1 MKVKKK
7 QMVKHSRFVLNSPFL
22 DKTQERIA
30 KTNEKLG
37 FYSKKI
43 MAVLIAI
50 STMATPLI
58 ASPAYAKSS
67 DSSSSVGTTSDS
79 SKDVESLTSAE
90 VNDEAGEEPEP
101 YQCSGDYVDYENTEL
116 LTDGDGAGEITCA
129 QSNGVY
135 YKLTDGNK
143 ASSYHW
149 IAWYRDKSQDEV
161 DVSDDDGN
169 YTGFSSSKVSAW
181 TPYQSE
187 IEELNDGAFPESKS
201 YTYPTD
207 TTTGSLDFWADIA
220 GNYTVLGDPKYD
232 SLELTAYE
240 QVVYARTEEVEEPYE
255 IPSDEDVS
263 ADDAGGSAG
272 GSGGSV
278 DGSDYSD
285 TGDGNKASKDDETWT
300 AYKFCN
306 NQARKDFNKILNDL
320 GYSTKNDNEDKNG
333 ITAESKLYED
343 FTTNKEKINKK
354 IKKIIEK
361 FKEETNLDLQTVL
374 SKKFM
379 NEDVKLSKKEEKKL
393 NYATEELKKV
403 FSTDEFNKYYK
414 EKEVLQSY
422 HDVVLQ
428 PEFTSYIKNVFK
440 HPISTAKTNIETLNR
455 YGILA
460 YIGLKSPSSDSQTK
474 YIETILS
481 QLVANGVMDKPS
493 TNQDLSSLKNSA
505 PGDLLCKVTK
515 RATYGEYE
523 TSDGNKRKTKM
534 IKSHYNDGRTL
545 YTYYIKDDSG
555 KYQKVGN
562 SEKVGGIFESV
573 KDYYGNKKTTNK
585 LITWLQGAKDEDNTD
600 METFHEDSSA
610 TLSESDVNESL
621 SSKNE
626 DNEIIGDPEY
636 EAGEAT
642 YSEDSGY
649 TVIKTST
656 TTYYYMNVEIAKA
669 TINNVY
675 ATELAQLD
683 NLGIVKGA
691 GNDVQAKISKDSDSF
706 WGSVTP
712 SYWGNE
718 GAITINNDS
727 STIYHFDTVDS
738 RNGYGY
744 TDDEYTV
751 DLYSLLTNHDKI
763 SKFIHGYNNIKDSK
777 ASSTNYPKGVEENCI
792 TTKSSTGKSSQ
803 VCSKA
808 QTPLMKQTLVINE
821 NSQDQEELDDE
832 QVETNVTLTKDNDKD
847 DNSSE

>member
-7 QMVKHSRFVLNSPFL
+7 QMIKHSRFVLNSPFL
-22 DKTQERIA
+22 DKAQERMTKA
-30 KTNEKLG
+30 NEKFG
-37 FYSKKI
+37 YYSKKT
-43 MAVLIAI
+43 MAVLLAI
-50 STMATPLI
+50 STMATPLM

-67 DSSSSVGTTSDS
+67 SSSSSVGTTSDS
-79 SKDVESLTSAE
+79 SKDVESSTSGE

-101 YQCSGDYVDYENTEL
+101 YQCSGDIVDYENTEL

-135 YKLTDGNK
+135 YKVTDGNK

-169 YTGFSSSKVSAW
+169 YSGFSSSKVSAW

-278 DGSDYSD
+278 DGGDPGD
-285 TGDGNKASKDDETWT
+285 TGEGNKASKDDETWT

-306 NQARKDFNKILNDL
+306 NQSRIDFNKILNDL
-320 GYSTKNDNEDKNG
+320 GYSTKNDNNDKNG

-343 FTTNKEKINKK
+343 YTADKEKINKK
-354 IKKIIEK
+354 IKKITEK

-379 NEDVKLSKKEEKKL
+379 NEDAKLSKKEEKKL
-393 NYATEELKKV
+393 NNSTEELRKIY
-403 FSTDEFNKYYK
+403 SSDEFNKYYK
-414 EKEVLQSY
+414 EKEVLQVY
-422 HDVVLQ
+422 FDVVFGYSAKKDLVY
-428 PEFTSYIKNVFK
+428 SIKN
-440 HPISTAKTNIETLNR
+440 PISNIKDNIEAWNR
-455 YGILA
+455 YGLYGA
-460 YIGLKSPSSDSQTK
+460 LKSPSLDSQNK
-474 YIETILS
+474 YIEVILS
-481 QLVANGVMDKPS
+481 QLVANGIMNNPS
-493 TNQDLSSLKNSA
+493 TNQGLSSIKNA
-505 PGDLLCKVTK
+505 TRGDLLCKVTK
-515 RATYGEYE
+515 RATYGKYE
-523 TSDGNKRKTKM
+523 TSDGNTRKTKM
-534 IKSHYNDGRTL
+534 VKSHYNNGRTL

-562 SEKVGGIFESV
+562 SEKVGGCLESLT
-573 KDYYGNKKTTNK
+573 DYYGNKKTTNK
-585 LITWLQGAKDEDNTD
+585 LNNWLQGATKEDNTD
-600 METFHEDSSA
+600 METFHEDSSS
-610 TLSESDVNESL
+610 TLSESDVNEAL

-636 EAGEAT
+636 EAGEAA
-642 YSEDSGY
+642 YSEDLGY

-669 TINNVY
+669 TIDNVY

-683 NLGIVKGA
+683 NLGIVKGS
-691 GNDVQAKISKDSDSF
+691 GNNVQAKVSKDIDGF
-706 WGSVTP
+706 WGSTTP
-712 SYWGNE
+712 SYWENE
-718 GAITINNDS
+718 GTITINNDS

-751 DLYSLLTNHDKI
+751 DLYSLLTDHDKI

-777 ASSTNYPKGVEENCI
+777 ASSKNYPRGAEENCI

-821 NSQDQEELDDE
+821 DSQDQEELDDE
-832 QVETNVTLTKDNDKD
+832 QVETNVTLTKDNDKED
-847 DNSSE
+847 DSSQ

>member
-22 DKTQERIA
+22 DRTQERIA

-37 FYSKKI
+37 FYSKKT

-50 STMATPLI
+50 STMATPLM

-79 SKDVESLTSAE
+79 SKDVESSTSAE

-272 GSGGSV
+272 GSGV
-278 DGSDYSD
+278 D
-285 TGDGNKASKDDETWT
+285 TGNGTGSSGSGEGSEEAEEGDTVWS
-300 AYKFCN
+300 AYRYCN
-306 NQARKDFNKILNDL
+306 TSDRKQINDL
-320 GYSTKNDNEDKNG
+320 LKSLGYDTSKNKSKNG
-333 ITAESKLYED
+333 IDAEKKLFKDYNNQVSKIYKDLKKLGISVEAKDGNSSSKVTDKSKLKEIEKYIQSED
-343 FTTNKEKINKK
+343 FVNFYKIYSTAQAIYRKSNSKSK
-354 IKKIIEK
+354 LEFSQTGPSLMAHPTIKSLIEK
-361 FKEETNLDLQTVL
+361 YQSKFNFDTSVIDNSKAGDAFCKVTERSQTGEYTKADGTKIDTKIV
-374 SKKFM
+374 KKHDTHG
-379 NEDVKLSKKEEKKL
+379 NTTYTKYVKNKEEKTWHLYAKGNNSDKKDYKKANL
-393 NYATEELKKV
+393 EFLRDYSGVDEETFLHFWTSEEIDNKMNNYA
-403 FSTDEFNKYYK
+403 
-414 EKEVLQSY
+414 
-422 HDVVLQ
+422 
-428 PEFTSYIKNVFK
+428 
-440 HPISTAKTNIETLNR
+440 
-455 YGILA
+455 G
-460 YIGLKSPSSDSQTK
+460 
-474 YIETILS
+474 
-481 QLVANGVMDKPS
+481 
-493 TNQDLSSLKNSA
+493 
-505 PGDLLCKVTK
+505 
-515 RATYGEYE
+515 
-523 TSDGNKRKTKM
+523 
-534 IKSHYNDGRTL
+534 
-545 YTYYIKDDSG
+545 SG
-555 KYQKVGN
+555 KGLSDK
-562 SEKVGGIFESV
+562 EI
-573 KDYYGNKKTTNK
+573 NKA
-585 LITWLQGAKDEDNTD
+585 L
-600 METFHEDSSA
+600 
-610 TLSESDVNESL
+610 
-621 SSKNE
+621 E
-626 DNEIIGDPEY
+626 DNEVIGDPDY
-636 EAGEAT
+636 EAGEAA
-642 YSEDSGY
+642 YSEDAGY
-649 TVIKTST
+649 TVIKSTT

-683 NLGIVKGA
+683 NLGIVKGS
-691 GNDVQAKISKDSDSF
+691 GNNVQAKISKDTDGF
-706 WGSVTP
+706 WGDTTP
-712 SYWGNE
+712 SYWENE
-718 GAITINNDS
+718 GTLTINNDS

-744 TDDEYTV
+744 TDDEYSV
-751 DLYSLLTNHDKI
+751 DLYSLLIDHDKI

-777 ASSTNYPKGVEENCI
+777 ASSKNYPKGAEENCI

-821 NSQDQEELDDE
+821 DSQDQEELDDE
-832 QVETNVTLTKDNDKD
+832 QVETNVTLTKDNDKED
-847 DNSSE
+847 DSSKSTSK

>member
-7 QMVKHSRFVLNSPFL
+7 QMIKHSRFVLKSPFL
-22 DKTQERIA
+22 DKTQEKMTKA
-30 KTNEKLG
+30 NEKFG
-37 FYSKKI
+37 YYSKKT
-43 MAVLIAI
+43 MAVLLAI
-50 STMATPLI
+50 STMATPLM

-67 DSSSSVGTTSDS
+67 SSSSSVGTTSDS
-79 SKDVESLTSAE
+79 SKDVESSTSGE

-101 YQCSGDYVDYENTEL
+101 YQCSGDIVDYENTEL

-135 YKLTDGNK
+135 YKVTDGNK

-169 YTGFSSSKVSAW
+169 YSGFSSSKVSAW

-272 GSGGSV
+272 GSSAGGSSTN
-278 DGSDYSD
+278 GGGGTTD
-285 TGDGNKASKDDETWT
+285 TGNGYENTGWSV
-300 AYKFCN
+300 YKYCN
-306 NQARKDFNKILNDL
+306 TQARKDVNEILNAL
-320 GYSTKNDNEDKNG
+320 GFNATTNNSKDKNG
-333 ITAESKLYED
+333 IKAEKELSEDFESKK
-343 FTTNKEKINKK
+343 NKIYNKINK
-354 IKKIIEK
+354 I
-361 FKEETNLDLQTVL
+361 
-374 SKKFM
+374 
-379 NEDVKLSKKEEKKL
+379 EEKYNIGLMSGAESQKQ
-393 NYATEELKKV
+393 NSKAYNELVKI
-403 FSTDEFNKYYK
+403 FNSDEFEKYYK
-414 EKEVLQSY
+414 EKKVYEAL
-422 HDVVLQ
+422 
-428 PEFTSYIKNVFK
+428 YIKNRDFVQNHQILTGEKDSEDIGESLLAEATTIAGHFYGLYK
-440 HPISTAKTNIETLNR
+440 YATSLEFDNKATEIEKALDYAINCGMNTPKYKNFDVSKINDAKEADLFCTVTKRTNYGFYTKSDGTQVPVKIVKRHDNMGNTSYTKYAQNDSGEWVVLSKSNIDNKWECLSDYSSDDKENR
-455 YGILA
+455 TRNI
-460 YIGLKSPSSDSQTK
+460 LKSKLGLGSSTEIDTKMDNFSNNSNDSISEKKIDKALSSDS
-474 YIETILS
+474 
-481 QLVANGVMDKPS
+481 
-493 TNQDLSSLKNSA
+493 
-505 PGDLLCKVTK
+505 
-515 RATYGEYE
+515 
-523 TSDGNKRKTKM
+523 
-534 IKSHYNDGRTL
+534 
-545 YTYYIKDDSG
+545 
-555 KYQKVGN
+555 
-562 SEKVGGIFESV
+562 
-573 KDYYGNKKTTNK
+573 
-585 LITWLQGAKDEDNTD
+585 
-600 METFHEDSSA
+600 
-610 TLSESDVNESL
+610 
-621 SSKNE
+621 

-636 EAGEAT
+636 EAGEAA

-669 TINNVY
+669 TIDNVY

-683 NLGIVKGA
+683 NLGIVKGS
-691 GNDVQAKISKDSDSF
+691 GNNVQAKVSKDTDGF
-706 WGSVTP
+706 WGDIIP
-712 SYWGNE
+712 SYWSNE
-718 GAITINNDS
+718 GTVTINNDS

-744 TDDEYTV
+744 TDDEYSV
-751 DLYSLLTNHDKI
+751 DLYSLLTDHDKI

-777 ASSTNYPKGVEENCI
+777 ASSKNYPKGAEENCI

-821 NSQDQEELDDE
+821 DSQDQEELDDE
-832 QVETNVTLTKDNDKD
+832 QVETNVTLTKDNDKE
-847 DNSSE
+847 DNSSDSPSN